1 MLTYRQDGE
10 KWRIDMKYEIVFSDG
25 EVEIVEDVTYAEAVN
40 IGVAIVCNTNKASN
54 DFDVYEIEDDED
66 EDE

>member
-25 EVEIVEDVTYAEAVN
+25 EVEIVEDVTYTEAVN

>member
-1 MLTYRQDGE
+1 
-10 KWRIDMKYEIVFSDG
+10 MKYEIVFSDG

-40 IGVAIVCNTNKASN
+40 IGVAIVCSTNKASN

>member
-1 MLTYRQDGE
+1 
-10 KWRIDMKYEIVFSDG
+10 MKYEIVFADG
-25 EVEIVEDVTYAEAVN
+25 DVEIVEDVTYTEAVN

>member
-1 MLTYRQDGE
+1 MNY
-10 KWRIDMKYEIVFSDG
+10 KIVFADG
-25 EVEIVEDVTYAEAVN
+25 DVEIVEDVTYTEAVN
-40 IGVAIVCNTNKASN
+40 IGVEIICNTNKENN

>member
-1 MLTYRQDGE
+1 
-10 KWRIDMKYEIVFSDG
+10 MKYEIVFSDG

-40 IGVAIVCNTNKASN
+40 IGVEIICSTNKESN
-54 DFDVYEIEDDED
+54 EFDVYEIEDDED

>member
-1 MLTYRQDGE
+1 MNYRIVFADGE
-10 KWRIDMKYEIVFSDG
+10 T
-25 EVEIVEDVTYAEAVN
+25 EVVEDVTYAEAVN
-40 IGVAIVCNTNKASN
+40 IGVEIICNTNKESN

>member
-1 MLTYRQDGE
+1 MGDVKEEMNMDYR
-10 KWRIDMKYEIVFSDG
+10 IVFADG
-25 EVEIVEDVTYAEAVN
+25 DVEIVEDVTYAEAVN
-40 IGVAIVCNTNKASN
+40 IGVAIVCNTSKASN

>member
-1 MLTYRQDGE
+1 
-10 KWRIDMKYEIVFSDG
+10 MKYEIVFSDG
-25 EVEIVEDVTYAEAVN
+25 EVEVVEGVTYAEAVN
-40 IGVAIVCNTNKASN
+40 IGVAIVCNTNKESN